1 MKKNSFFCILLIL
14 CSLGLY
20 SSCSND
26 DIKTE
31 EQPNQSSLAEQLNKS
46 KLTTIEHNIMLDNFY
61 NLLKKNPI
69 SVNRNILN
77 DENALD
83 SCINLFIIANKGINL
98 DNKPNTRVS
107 NGNFPSSSFLK
118 ECIVDNY
125 AFKGK
130 TRGTSEN
137 GEKIPAYLTMF
148 YDDFFNSKEL
158 DIDNLDNEILVV
170 IEQVKSSYP
179 NLTKEELDGLF
190 FVAGITY
197 NSCIYWHNNSDKWVS
212 ILTDRKD
219 TRAHWLWEGVK
230 NGVKKWAKADGGG
243 AISAWSANKIAGVA
257 SGGTTLLAG
266 AAVGS
271 VVGAWDNLPLWD

>member
-83 SCINLFIIANKGINL
+83 SCIMH
-98 DNKPNTRVS
+98 KPFYYS
-107 NGNFPSSSFLK
+107 QQGNQS
-118 ECIVDNY
+118 
-125 AFKGK
+125 
-130 TRGTSEN
+130 
-137 GEKIPAYLTMF
+137 
-148 YDDFFNSKEL
+148 
-158 DIDNLDNEILVV
+158 
-170 IEQVKSSYP
+170 
-179 NLTKEELDGLF
+179 
-190 FVAGITY
+190 
-197 NSCIYWHNNSDKWVS
+197 
-212 ILTDRKD
+212 
-219 TRAHWLWEGVK
+219 
-230 NGVKKWAKADGGG
+230 
-243 AISAWSANKIAGVA
+243 
-257 SGGTTLLAG
+257 
-266 AAVGS
+266 
-271 VVGAWDNLPLWD
+271 

>member
-1 MKKNSFFCILLIL
+1 MKKNSYLSILLIL
-14 CSLGLY
+14 CSFGLC

-31 EQPNQSSLAEQLNKS
+31 VSKQSSLAEQLNKS
-46 KLTTIEHNIMLDNFY
+46 KLATIGHNIMLENFY

-69 SVNRNILN
+69 SVNKNVLN
-77 DENALD
+77 SEKALD
-83 SCINLFIIANKGINL
+83 SCINLFIIANKSFNL
-98 DNKPNTRVS
+98 DNKTNTRVS
-107 NGNFPSSSFLK
+107 NEDFPTSSFLK

-125 AFKGK
+125 AFKDK
-130 TRGTSEN
+130 TRGISEN
-137 GEKIPAYLTMF
+137 GEKIPAYLIKF
-148 YDDFFNSKEL
+148 YDDFFNSKTL

-170 IEQVKSSYP
+170 IEQVKSSFP

-197 NSCIYWHNNSDKWVS
+197 NSCIYWHNNSNKWMS
-212 ILTDRKD
+212 MLTDRKD

-243 AISAWSANKIAGVA
+243 ALKVWTVNKIAGLS
-257 SGGTTLLAG
+257 SGGTALLAG

-271 VVGAWDNLPLWD
+271 AVGAWNNLPVWD